1 MSPTPATTQRR
12 LGTAV
17 ILSGLF
23 IGIIFWGLFQIDVP
37 FARFLRT
44 LHVVWIEQIGDVG
57 TRLGSGAML
66 IALSVGLM
74 LAGWLSK
81 QPRALE
87 ASWRTLLAHGLAA
100 IVAQSMKH
108 IIGRPRP
115 RLIHADNGFSWRPSF
130 ESGLDSFPSGHT
142 TASFAV
148 ATVLAKLYPRL
159 AAAAYGLASFV
170 AFSRAIRGSHFPT
183 DVMGGV
189 VLGIMIGISAVH
201 PIRDWKQSV
210 VEGTTHLL
218 PYLLV
223 AFSLLWLIT
232 HMPSRTMAGLMMIAG
247 GLCLLLGVTLR
258 IVRLVSPVP
267 PFTRRDTAT
276 MLLILGT
283 ALTTGLWLVVGLAG
297 FLCFIQWM
305 TTVTDQPQAS
315 FQDQPPRYSTRGQ
328 AVISEIPL
336 LAGLALAVFSIHH
349 LKGWI
354 PIF

>member
-1 MSPTPATTQRR
+1 MTPIPATNQRR

-17 ILSGLF
+17 MLSGLF
-23 IGIIFWGLFQIDVP
+23 IGIMFWGLFQIDLP

-66 IALSVGLM
+66 ISLSVGLM

-81 QPRALE
+81 QPRVLE

-108 IIGRPRP
+108 LIGRPRP
-115 RLIHADNGFSWRPSF
+115 RLMHADNGFSWRPSF

-159 AAAAYGLASFV
+159 AGAAYGLASFV
-170 AFSRAIRGSHFPT
+170 ALSRAIRGSHFPT

-201 PIRDWKQSV
+201 PIRDGKQSV
-210 VEGTTHLL
+210 VDGTRHLL

-232 HMPSRTMAGLMMIAG
+232 HMPSRTSAGLMMIAG
-247 GLCLLLGVTLR
+247 GLCLLLGIGLR
-258 IVRLVSPVP
+258 IARRVSPAP
-267 PFTRRDTAT
+267 LSTIWDTST

-283 ALTTGLWLVVGLAG
+283 ALTTGLWLIVGLAG
-297 FLCFIQWM
+297 LLCFIQWM
-305 TTVTDQPQAS
+305 TNMTDRSHAS
-315 FQDQPPRYSTRGQ
+315 FLGQPPRYCTRGQ
-328 AVISEIPL
+328 ALISEIPL